1 MKKNNEKLLKSLI
14 FTPSPSGYE
23 GKLANVIRK
32 ELLNYMPK
40 TKLATDFH
48 NNLVAKI
55 DGKNSDQIVMIDA
68 HIDQLG
74 FMVYNIDR
82 YGYISLISIGG
93 HDLSIL
99 RGRKVLVL
107 SEKRKAFE
115 GVIGTKHAHLI
126 DYRKEKDEIPEKITD
141 LTLDIGIRSRRQVMK
156 YVGIGD
162 PLIISPSF
170 DNLTEDFYTG
180 SGFDDKTGAHVLIQT
195 IKEIRRQRKKSIPTL
210 LFTFSSQEELN
221 CKGAKELVRRWKP
234 SLFVGI
240 DVTCATDTFSVD
252 EREVGRCEL
261 GKGIT
266 LIKGVNIHRPSL
278 KLMQNIARANKIKTQ
293 IQSTN
298 GDECTNAATVGN
310 ELDGIRLLDLG
321 IPCRNLHSPVEI
333 INTKDLNYATKL
345 LKSFLLSKKLGKVIE
360 K

>member
-23 GKLANVIRK
+23 GKLANLIRK
-32 ELLNYMPK
+32 ELMNYMPK
-40 TKLATDFH
+40 TKIVVDFH

-55 DGKNSDQIVMIDA
+55 EGIKSDQTVMIDT
-68 HIDQLG
+68 HLDQLG
-74 FMVYNIDR
+74 FMVHNIDR
-82 YGYISLISIGG
+82 FGYISLNSIGG

-107 SEKRKAFE
+107 SERRKAFE

-126 DYRKEKDEIPEKITD
+126 EDKKEKDEIPEKITD
-141 LTLDIGIRSRRQVMK
+141 LTLDIGIRNRRQVMK
-156 YVGIGD
+156 YVSIGD

-180 SGFDDKTGAHVLIQT
+180 SGFDDKAGVYVLIQT
-195 IKEIRRQRKKSIPTL
+195 IKEIRRQHKKPLPTL
-210 LFTFSSQEELN
+210 LFAFSSQEEIG
-221 CKGAKELVRRWKP
+221 CKGAKELVRRYKP
-234 SLFVGI
+234 NLFVGI
-240 DVTCATDTFSVD
+240 DVTCATDTYSVD
-252 EREVGRCEL
+252 EREAGRCEL

-266 LIKGVNIHRPSL
+266 IIKGVNIHRPSL
-278 KLMQNIARANKIKTQ
+278 KLMQSLARCNKVRTQYQAN
-293 IQSTN
+293 N
-298 GDECTNAATVGN
+298 GDESTDADVVGN
-310 ELDGIRLLDLG
+310 ELDGIRLLNLG

-333 INTKDLNYATKL
+333 VNIKDLNSSIKL
-345 LKSFLLSKKLGKVIE
+345 LKHFLLSKKLGKVIE